1 MIFAVNFAFADVYE
15 NFVGIFAVF
24 KRLRYFASVFLPLK
38 ENVGEEIRG
47 GFLLFKSRPVT
58 ARKGRLYRLLIFFL
72 TFL

>member
-24 KRLRYFASVFLPLK
+24 KRLRCCAPVLLAL
-38 ENVGEEIRG
+38 EQNVGKEIGG

-58 ARKGRLYRLLIFFL
+58 ARKGRLYRLLIFFS
-72 TFL
+72 